1 MKCLAKK
8 TQYQK
13 AENALTT
20 EYGMWLLEY
29 VDVAFGVTLA
39 ENYGFREKRLQRFYD
54 GNRNGLTEMVC
65 ANMPTAMFVD
75 KGKGRR
81 KGDSYDLIDDGVD
94 TTEYMIKRELRN
106 IGFSDC
112 DFEALSPDNK
122 YNENAHRTQLD
133 IMSHNVR
140 TAWYEANARRAVRLY
155 AAYTLNYM
163 HDTYNYGAERL
174 NRLYALVAPQIKS
187 YIERFL
193 IGNRRVDKELHEELD
208 EMHGKLEKCGL
219 HLEEVVKEDT
229 VTVRRKEPPKESKNP
244 PIHLDIG
251 EYEKIMKEVG
261 MVRI

>member
-1 MKCLAKK
+1 MKCWAKEAS
-8 TQYQK
+8 YRRV
-13 AENALTT
+13 ESALTT

-54 GNRNGLTEMVC
+54 GNRNGLTEMVSD
-65 ANMPTAMFVD
+65 NMPTAMYVD

-81 KGDSYDLIDDGVD
+81 KGDDYDLIDDGVA

-112 DFEALSPDNK
+112 DFDALSPENK
-122 YNENAHRTQLD
+122 YNENAHHTQLD

-140 TAWYEANARRAVRLY
+140 TAWYEASARRAVRLY
-155 AAYTLNYM
+155 TAYTLIYM

-174 NRLYALVAPQIKS
+174 NRLYALVAPQIKD

-193 IGNRRVDKELHEELD
+193 IGNRRVDRDLHKELD
-208 EMHGKLEKCGL
+208 EMHDKLEKCGL
-219 HLEEVVKEDT
+219 HLEELVKEDT
-229 VTVRRKEPPKESKNP
+229 VSVNRKEPQKEPKNP
-244 PIHLDIG
+244 PIPIDIG
-251 EYEKIMKEVG
+251 EYEKIMKEVAR
-261 MVRI
+261 VAL

>member
-54 GNRNGLTEMVC
+54 GNRNGLCEMVN

-81 KGDSYDLIDDGVD
+81 KGDSSDLIDDGVD

-112 DFEALSPDNK
+112 DFEALSPENR
-122 YNENAHRTQLD
+122 YNESERHTQLD
-133 IMSHNVR
+133 VMSHNVR

-155 AAYTLNYM
+155 AAYTLLYM
-163 HDTYNYGAERL
+163 HDTYNLRRGEIKPPVRARSPSDKVLRRTIL
-174 NRLYALVAPQIKS
+174 NRQPPRRQRAAQG
-187 YIERFL
+187 
-193 IGNRRVDKELHEELD
+193 IGRDARQ
-208 EMHGKLEKCGL
+208 
-219 HLEEVVKEDT
+219 T
-229 VTVRRKEPPKESKNP
+229 
-244 PIHLDIG
+244 
-251 EYEKIMKEVG
+251 
-261 MVRI
+261 

>member
-1 MKCLAKK
+1 MKCLVKK

-54 GNRNGLTEMVC
+54 GNRNGLTAMVND
-65 ANMPTAMFVD
+65 NMPTAIYVN

-81 KGDSYDLIDDGVD
+81 KGDSADLIDDGVD
-94 TTEYMIKRELRN
+94 TTEYMIKRELSH

-112 DFEALSPDNK
+112 DFDALSPENK
-122 YNENAHRTQLD
+122 CNENAHHTQLEV
-133 IMSHNVR
+133 MSHNVR

-155 AAYTLNYM
+155 TAYTLIYM

-174 NRLYALVAPQIKS
+174 DRLYALVAPQIKN

-193 IGNRRVDKELHEELD
+193 MGNRRIDKDLYKELD
-208 EMHGKLEKCGL
+208 EMHEKLEKCGL
-219 HLEEVVKEDT
+219 HLEEVAKGDAVA
-229 VTVRRKEPPKESKNP
+229 VNRKEPPKEPKNP
-244 PIHLDIG
+244 FIPLDMG
-251 EYEKIMKEVG
+251 EYEKIMKEVAR
-261 MVRI
+261 VAL

>member
-1 MKCLAKK
+1 MKCLVKK
-8 TQYQK
+8 IQYQK

-54 GNRNGLTEMVC
+54 GNRNGLCEMVN

-81 KGDSYDLIDDGVD
+81 KGDSSDLIDDGVD

-112 DFEALSPDNK
+112 DFEALSPENR
-122 YNENAHRTQLD
+122 YNESERHTQLD
-133 IMSHNVR
+133 VMSHNVR

-155 AAYTLNYM
+155 AAYTLMYM

-187 YIERFL
+187 YVERFL
-193 IGNRRVDKELHEELD
+193 IGSRRVDRELHKELD

-219 HLEEVVKEDT
+219 HLEEVVKEDA
-229 VTVRRKEPPKESKNP
+229 VAVSRKEPPKEPKNP
-244 PIHLDIG
+244 PINLDIG
-251 EYEKIMKEVG
+251 EYEKIMKEVAR
-261 MVRI
+261 VAL

>member
-54 GNRNGLTEMVC
+54 GNRNGFCEMVN

-81 KGDSYDLIDDGVD
+81 KGDSSDLIDDGVD

-122 YNENAHRTQLD
+122 YNENAHHTQLE

-155 AAYTLNYM
+155 AAYTLMYM

-187 YIERFL
+187 YVERFL
-193 IGNRRVDKELHEELD
+193 IGSRRVDRELHKELD

-219 HLEEVVKEDT
+219 HLEEVVKEDV
-229 VTVRRKEPPKESKNP
+229 VTVSRKEPPKEPKNP
-244 PIHLDIG
+244 PINLDIG
-251 EYEKIMKEVG
+251 EYEKS
-261 MVRI
+261 